1 MGNAGGT
8 PFGGGSGKYNG
19 QFGYNGM
26 SPMNTRK
33 RTRFSKLFL
42 IVSLIVSVIFFLLG
56 EVIYRTLITGVN
68 SVVFMGVY
76 FALFGLLLSIGLL
89 LWRRFLIWRSHR
101 IRSCLSV
108 AVSFAV
114 NTWNPV

>member
-56 EVIYRTLITGVN
+56 EVIEYNDTEKLFSIPSDKRTEDYITGR
-68 SVVFMGVY
+68 
-76 FALFGLLLSIGLL
+76 FG
-89 LWRRFLIWRSHR
+89 
-101 IRSCLSV
+101 
-108 AVSFAV
+108 
-114 NTWNPV
+114 